1 MRAVIPLVLLTGCAT
16 NFANPLESEDPFE
29 EERPIGA
36 AHGVE
41 GELVEYEV
49 RLRGILVGRVQVA
62 VGNRGVVDGRPAV
75 VVRSRAVAAGTAD
88 LLAEFRWELTTT
100 IDIDTGCALDEE
112 EDLALQIPG
121 KDRVTETSKR
131 AFSIA
136 RSGSAGPRSAGEGR
150 GEGSIDSCHRNPH
163 SAAGSLR
170 GWRSQQG
177 ATAHLPVHFDRQ
189 LIDVNLTDAGREMV
203 GSTPAVRYEG
213 TLRGKHEVTVW
224 ISDEEGRVPLRMRSG
239 SKLGDVDVT
248 LVSYEVPRDH

>member
-1 MRAVIPLVLLTGCAT
+1 MRAVIPLVLLAGCAT
-16 NFANPLESEDPFE
+16 NLANPLESEDAFE

-62 VGNRGVVDGRPAV
+62 VGNRGVVNGRPAV

-121 KDRVTETSKR
+121 KNRVTETSKR
-131 AFSIA
+131 TFTL
-136 RSGSAGPRSAGEGR
+136 EGCR
-150 GEGSIDSCHRNPH
+150 RNPH

-213 TLRGKHEVTVW
+213 TLRGKHQVTTW

-239 SKLGDVDVT
+239 SKLGDIDVT
-248 LVSYEVPRDH
+248 LVSYEVPRDR